1 MSKRIT
7 QKIGQAK
14 PGSLPALGLAILLVW
29 LKIGFIT
36 QADSQALTISADF
49 INRQAVAPDEKI
61 ELRLSRIIRPT
72 EGRLAIFLGQT
83 DLTSLFIHNG
93 TVLTYNPQLLQ
104 LPLGNQQIIIYFVA
118 PNDDWQEIARFPLPV
133 TEPAPEPPASAASPI
148 SPVSPVSPA
157 SVDAAQSK
165 QSSDTAPKPRRFGF
179 DKLDFVPSLTL
190 AMKSQPAQ
198 SNFPDS
204 SRPDR
209 PTFTDLTLQGSF
221 RSDLARAMFNSQTQ
235 FDIVGSS
242 FRGEALRFGQLGG
255 GAPRIDLSSYLMQF
269 QVARARYLVGHTSFG
284 ANRHLINSFSS
295 RGMTLTIPVASRYDL
310 SLAAMNGTT
319 IVGYENFFGLS
330 KRRHQVLSAAL
341 GAEFLKERPGGLR
354 FETSLFDG
362 WLQPV
367 SNVGQGN
374 INDAE
379 RSRGFG
385 FRILAS
391 DPTGRLRL
399 DSGFARSRFISPEDP
414 LLSQGNALVPFP
426 QVTRNARYLDA
437 SYDLLKNFPI
447 GKQKQANLALTYRHE
462 RVDPLF
468 RSLGA
473 STQAD
478 KQSQEFLLVAAIGE
492 VSGQFAHFRFN
503 DNLAGIPSL
512 LKSLTR
518 ANRWSLAAEF
528 GSLLKNSSLAR
539 WLPGVSYRFDQI
551 HQFGARVPAGGGF
564 EFDLAA
570 IPDQIGTNQNISA
583 DWQFE
588 KVRLGYRLNHSLQN
602 NRQPGRESADF
613 INLIHG
619 LSLGITPTA
628 SLDLAFDLNIE
639 SAGNKEL
646 ARVDRTF
653 RVGPNINWRMS
664 PSASLSAN
672 LTTTLAGDDAGL
684 NRNRSAEA
692 DVQWSY
698 RFAVEKDRFRKL
710 QSQFFIRYANRFQR
724 SRDKAQ
730 GFNNL
735 TKSQTL
741 NLGLSFTFF

>member
-1 MSKRIT
+1 MHKLIT
-7 QKIGQAK
+7 QKIVEAK
-14 PGSLPALGLAILLVW
+14 PVSLLALGLATLLVW
-29 LKIGFIT
+29 LKIGFIA
-36 QADSQALTISADF
+36 QADSQALKVSADF
-49 INRQAVAPDEKI
+49 INKQSVAPDEKI
-61 ELRLSRIIRPT
+61 ELRLSRAIRPT
-72 EGRLAIFLGQT
+72 EGRLAIFLGQA
-83 DLTSLFIHNG
+83 DLTSLFISNG
-93 TVLTYNPQLLQ
+93 TVLTYTPQVLQ
-104 LPLGNQQIIIYFVA
+104 LPLGNQEIIIYFVA

-133 TEPAPEPPASAASPI
+133 AESAPEPPASAE
-148 SPVSPVSPA
+148 SPA
-157 SVDAAQSK
+157 RVDAAQIK
-165 QSSDTAPKPRRFGF
+165 RPSDTPAKPRRFGF
-179 DKLDFVPSLTL
+179 DKFDFVPSLTL
-190 AMKSQPAQ
+190 AIKSQPAQ
-198 SNFPDS
+198 SSFPDA
-204 SRPDR
+204 SRPAR
-209 PTFTDLTLQGSF
+209 PTFTDFTLQGSF
-221 RSDLARAMFNSQTQ
+221 RSDLARATFNAQTQ

-242 FRGEALRFGQLGG
+242 FRGEALRFGQLGD

-295 RGMTLTIPVASRYDL
+295 RGMTLAVPVGSRYDL

-330 KRRHQVLSAAL
+330 KRRHQILSAAV
-341 GAEFLKERPGGLR
+341 GAEFLKERPGGMR

-367 SNVGQGN
+367 ANIGQGN

-391 DPTGRLRL
+391 DPAGRLRL
-399 DSGFARSRFISPEDP
+399 DSGFARSRFISPEDS
-414 LLSQGNALVPFP
+414 LLSQGNALVPLP
-426 QVTRNARYLDA
+426 QVTRNARYLDL
-437 SYDLLKNFPI
+437 SYDLLKNFSI
-447 GKQKQANLALTYRHE
+447 GEQKQANLALTYRHE

-478 KQSQEFLLVAAIGE
+478 KQSHELLLVAAIGE
-492 VSGQFAHFRFN
+492 VTGQFAHFRFH
-503 DNLAGIPSL
+503 DNLAGIPSI

-518 ANRWSLAAEF
+518 ANRWSLATAL

-539 WLPGVSYRFDQI
+539 WFPGVSYSFDQI

-564 EFDLAA
+564 ESDLAA
-570 IPDQIGTNQNISA
+570 IPDQIGTNQSLGA

-619 LSLGITPTA
+619 ISLGITPTGA
-628 SLDLAFDLNIE
+628 LDLAFDLNVE
-639 SAGNKEL
+639 SARNKEME
-646 ARVDRTF
+646 RVDRTF

-664 PSASLSAN
+664 PSAALSAN
-672 LTTTLAGDDAGL
+672 LTTTLAGDDEGI
-684 NRNRSAEA
+684 NGNRSAEV

-698 RFAVEKDRFRKL
+698 RFAVEKDRFRKV
-710 QSQFFIRYANRFQR
+710 QSQFFIRYANRFAR
-724 SRDKAQ
+724 SRVTAR
-730 GFNNL
+730 GFDNL
-735 TKSQTL
+735 IKSQML